1 MTAYVLVAGAWHG
14 SWAWERIV
22 PVLASGGVR
31 TVTPDLSADPDAG
44 LDDHVA
50 EVVAALDTLNDA
62 FDDRSHGGASDGLH
76 GAASDG
82 TRGAA
87 PGGQRGAASD
97 RTHGAALNRQEGA
110 AGGGSPDV
118 VLVGHS
124 YAGLVVRQAAALRP
138 AAVRHVVLVDGWA
151 GPDGAA
157 LFALAPDGFE
167 AAVRR
172 SAGGRPLIP
181 PPPPET
187 FGVTDPRDAA
197 WLRERLRPHPLRTFS
212 DATTLTPAVDR
223 IPGTAILCRP
233 ATYPFERFAKEVGY
247 RTVAIDG
254 PHDVMLTR
262 PEPLARLLLDVP
274 GH

>member
-1 MTAYVLVAGAWHG
+1 MTTYVLVAGAWHG

-22 PVLASGGVR
+22 PVLASAGMR
-31 TVTPDLSADPDAG
+31 TVTPDLSAHPDAG
-44 LDDHVA
+44 LDDHAA
-50 EVVAALDTLNDA
+50 EVAAALD
-62 FDDRSHGGASDGLH
+62 R
-76 GAASDG
+76 
-82 TRGAA
+82 R
-87 PGGQRGAASD
+87 
-97 RTHGAALNRQEGA
+97 EGA
-110 AGGGSPDV
+110 AGGGSRDV

-124 YAGLVVRQAAALRP
+124 YAGLVVRQAAGLRP

-151 GPDGAA
+151 GPDGAS
-157 LFALAPDGFE
+157 LFALAPHSFE

-212 DATTLTPAVDR
+212 DTTTLTPAVAR
-223 IPGTAILCRP
+223 IPGTGVLCRP
-233 ATYPFERFAKEVGY
+233 ATYPFERFAKEAGY

-262 PEPLARLLLDVP
+262 PEALARLLLDVP